1 MIKKWYDKIK
11 KKKKPTGG
19 EAGDLNQ
26 LVDNNSDDMMNK

>member
-26 LVDNNSDDMMNK
+26 LVANSDDMMNK

>member
-11 KKKKPTGG
+11 KKKKPTEG

-26 LVDNNSDDMMNK
+26 LVDNSDDMMNK